1 MKMFANSDINRVYVH
16 SGLQSLAYNLGGVFI
31 WVYLLKAGVAL
42 PLVFVCIAVVILSR
56 LVLRLG
62 VVPMIMRLGLRKALM
77 IGTVLDAASYL
88 VLAKVDGLGPWLIFY
103 LASASLGTTFY
114 WTCFHSMVAR
124 LGDEEN
130 RGAQVSAREAI
141 FALCGIIGPLAGG
154 LTLSF
159 FGPVAAFFVAALVY
173 FSSLIPLFG
182 MPDMEIEKDV
192 DISPA
197 RKIFAISA
205 AFSDGVVASAVNFV
219 WRVALFQTLG
229 ESFENY
235 GGALAVAG
243 VVGAVMGLGLGKLID
258 LGHHKRSLQIG
269 MGIMAI
275 SIVVEAFGFHAT
287 WSAIAA
293 NMLGAVAGPIY
304 MSSMMAP
311 FYNVGK
317 ASGCTLRFN
326 MWGENGFDLGAG
338 LGSLLAGLFF
348 WLGFSSFWPLILSL
362 AGCANLYRILRNNQ
376 KQPV

>member
-1 MKMFANSDINRVYVH
+1 M
-16 SGLQSLAYNLGGVFI
+16 
-31 WVYLLKAGVAL
+31 
-42 PLVFVCIAVVILSR
+42 LSR

-62 VVPMIMRLGLRKALM
+62 VVPLIMRLGLRKALM

-88 VLAKVDGLGPWLIFY
+88 VLAKVDGLGPWLVFY

-141 FALCGIIGPLAGG
+141 FALSGIIGPLVGG
-154 LTLSF
+154 LTLTF
-159 FGPVAAFFVAALVY
+159 FGPVAAFVVAALVY
-173 FSSLIPLFG
+173 FCSLIPLIG
-182 MPDMEIEKDV
+182 MPDMDIEKDV
-192 DISPA
+192 DIPRA
-197 RKIFAISA
+197 TKIFAGTA
-205 AFSDGVVASAVNFV
+205 AFSDGLVASSVNFV

-229 ESFENY
+229 ENFESY

-243 VVGAVMGLGLGKLID
+243 IVGAIMGLGLGKLID

-269 MGIMAI
+269 MSIMAI
-275 SIVVEAFGFHAT
+275 SIVVEAFGFHSA

-326 MWGENGFDLGAG
+326 TYGENGFDSGAG
-338 LGSLLAGLFF
+338 LGGLLAGLLL
-348 WLGFSSFWPLILSL
+348 WLGFGYFWPLILGL
-362 AGCANLYRILRNNQ
+362 AGCASLYTILRRNQ
-376 KQPV
+376 INPI